1 MKISEA
7 AAASGC
13 HFETIRYY
21 ERIGLLPK
29 CVRSAN
35 RYRDYT
41 RKDVDRM
48 RFVTRGRE
56 LGFSLDEIRSL
67 LRLAADSTLSCAEA
81 DQVARRHLV
90 EVRARIAELRRMAK
104 ELERTIESC
113 AGGSSATCSIL
124 GALKETPRQR
134 RSAIDRKGLKLG

>member
-1 MKISEA
+1 LQNGAQFDPQPAINPN
-7 AAASGC
+7 
-13 HFETIRYY
+13 R
-21 ERIGLLPK
+21 LPAPG
-29 CVRSAN
+29 VGRTARNVNS
-35 RYRDYT
+35 YRNYT
-41 RKDVDRM
+41 HKDVDRM

-113 AGGSSATCSIL
+113 AGGSSGDCTIL
-124 GALKETPRQR
+124 GALHGTVCKR
-134 RSAIDRKGLKLG
+134 RA